1 MFSYL
6 IVNTISVLISLWLH
20 TIEST
25 VLTRTIIILSSSTSQ
40 SIMKTRTEMFCVTDI
55 YSHRNSRLGLFQ
67 YCKDQLN
74 VQEE

>member
-40 SIMKTRTEMFCVTDI
+40 SIMKNRTEMFCVTDI
-55 YSHRNSRLGLFQ
+55 YSHRNSRLGLFR